1 MQISNTPF
9 AQESRDRLARIET
22 KLDAFATKEDLA
34 RAEGTI
40 RADFHKEMTVQT
52 WRIIGAML
60 TFGSMLTAIVYF
72 VSRNVH

>member
-1 MQISNTPF
+1 M
-9 AQESRDRLARIET
+9 LARIET

-34 RAEGTI
+34 RIEGAI
-40 RADFHKEMTVQT
+40 RADFHKEMTAQT

>member
-1 MQISNTPF
+1 M
-9 AQESRDRLARIET
+9 LARIET

-34 RAEGTI
+34 RIEGAI